1 LLSRVQEDSKV
12 ANHFPTHFLAPDRWK
27 SQSESL
33 SYDRIGSVTRS
44 WSRKLPLTLL
54 LILTLCLPLNQS
66 LTGEAAAET
75 KTVEFSL
82 TDSQYGFWLE
92 SRLFGYTFKTGT
104 TEIDERLT
112 CSAWSDSACE
122 EADQL
127 LGELIM
133 RPCISPSDRGCI
145 EAVEVGS
152 NSLSV
157 TSSSM
162 EKLRLLAESPS
173 SPIPAVRFNGKNAT
187 DFYDVPAGGG
197 VSVWESER
205 RDPAG
210 APKRYMAHVLTRYS
224 YFCGDLKRF
233 VGDFVI
239 AGNRECAIAT
249 IEFKGS
255 LIPVTLIPKSGECS
269 FFALKDQCIEP
280 GDYTGNE
287 KMALTLRQDKN
298 RTGWLFGR
306 MTDAEFDSSF
316 NRVRIAGSTV
326 FVPPLRAIVEK
337 SEITR
342 NPKLERFLKARF
354 NGQSGRISYEQFL
367 QDPRTIIDRQIYDS
381 WEIFDAFEENLRP
394 VATTA
399 SKNPFNVT
407 PKTNSILWN
416 FASAIYDGSDLH
428 PCSADKSKLHGL
440 VVTNAPLYASGPP
453 KFQQGSLDYKVAGV
467 HRNADG
473 SLFRGR
479 YTFVVRSDT
488 ARCYYGF
495 SNAPIEAKVEIVS
508 SDGENQVA
516 TTTVNE
522 RNGFLTLAAS
532 GFTFSAPVI
541 KATLT
546 QSSATKKRTSIT
558 CKRGSKTVTVA
569 TGKKKAKCPAGFTR
583 SK

>member
-1 LLSRVQEDSKV
+1 MTLLRF
-12 ANHFPTHFLAPDRWK
+12 AR
-27 SQSESL
+27 
-33 SYDRIGSVTRS
+33 
-44 WSRKLPLTLL
+44 LL
-54 LILTLCLPLNQS
+54 LILPLIMALTLPVSSPL
-66 LTGEAAAET
+66 TTPAEAET

-82 TDSQYGFWLE
+82 TDSQYGFWLQ
-92 SRLFGYTFKTGT
+92 SKLLGYTFKPGT
-104 TEIDERLT
+104 TEIDQRLT
-112 CSAWSDSACE
+112 CSAWNEPACVG
-122 EADQL
+122 ADQL

-133 RPCISPSDRGCI
+133 RPCLTPADRGCI

-152 NSLSV
+152 
-157 TSSSM
+157 TSNPSSGNM
-162 EKLRLLAESPS
+162 ERLKLLEESPS
-173 SPIPAVRFNGKNAT
+173 SPIPAVRFNGRNAN

-197 VSVWESER
+197 VSVWESEKK
-205 RDPAG
+205 DSAG

-239 AGNRECAIAT
+239 AGDRPCAIAT

-255 LIPVTLIPKSGECS
+255 LIPVNLVPKSEECP
-269 FFALKDQCIEP
+269 FFALKNQCIEAANYL
-280 GDYTGNE
+280 GDE
-287 KMALTLRQDKN
+287 RMALTLRQDRS

-306 MTDAEFDSSF
+306 MSDAEFSVASLDSAF
-316 NRVRIAGSTV
+316 NRIRISGSAV
-326 FVPPLRAIVEK
+326 FVPPLKAVVDK
-337 SEITR
+337 SEISK
-342 NPKLERFLKARF
+342 NAKLERFLKARF
-354 NGQSGRISYEQFL
+354 NGESGRITYQQFL

-381 WEIFDAFEENLRP
+381 WEIFEAFEENLKP
-394 VATTA
+394 VATT
-399 SKNPFNVT
+399 SSRNPFNVT

-467 HRNADG
+467 HRNEDG

-479 YTFVVRSDT
+479 YTFVVRSET

-495 SNAPIEAKVEIVS
+495 STAPIEAKVEVLS
-508 SDGENQVA
+508 SNGENQVA

-541 KATLT
+541 KTTLT
-546 QSSATKKRTSIT
+546 QISATQKDASII
-558 CKRGSKTVTVA
+558 CKRGSKTVKVA
-569 TGKKKAKCPAGFTR
+569 VTKKKTKCPTGYI
-583 SK
+583 KVK

>member
-1 LLSRVQEDSKV
+1 MTLLRF
-12 ANHFPTHFLAPDRWK
+12 ARLLLT
-27 SQSESL
+27 
-33 SYDRIGSVTRS
+33 
-44 WSRKLPLTLL
+44 LPL
-54 LILTLCLPLNQS
+54 IMALTLPVSSPL
-66 LTGEAAAET
+66 TTPAEAET

-82 TDSQYGFWLE
+82 TDSQYGFWLQ
-92 SRLFGYTFKTGT
+92 SKLLGYTFKPGT
-104 TEIDERLT
+104 TEIDQRLT
-112 CSAWSDSACE
+112 CSAWNEPACVG
-122 EADQL
+122 ADQL

-133 RPCISPSDRGCI
+133 RPCLTPADRGCI

-152 NSLSV
+152 
-157 TSSSM
+157 TSNPSSGNM
-162 EKLRLLAESPS
+162 ERLKLLEESPS
-173 SPIPAVRFNGKNAT
+173 SPIPAVRFNGRNAN

-197 VSVWESER
+197 VSVWESEKK
-205 RDPAG
+205 DSTG
-210 APKRYMAHVLTRYS
+210 VPKRYMAHVLTRYS

-239 AGNRECAIAT
+239 AGDRPCAIAT

-255 LIPVTLIPKSGECS
+255 LIPVNLVPKSEECP
-269 FFALKDQCIEP
+269 FFALKNQCIEAANYL
-280 GDYTGNE
+280 GDE
-287 KMALTLRQDKN
+287 RMALTLRQDRS

-306 MTDAEFDSSF
+306 MSDAEFSVASLDSAF
-316 NRVRIAGSTV
+316 NRIRISGSAV
-326 FVPPLRAIVEK
+326 FVPPLKAVVDK
-337 SEITR
+337 SEISK
-342 NPKLERFLKARF
+342 NAKLERFLKARF
-354 NGQSGRISYEQFL
+354 NGESGRITYQQFL

-381 WEIFDAFEENLRP
+381 WEIFEAFEENLKP
-394 VATTA
+394 VATT
-399 SKNPFNVT
+399 SSRNPFNVT

-467 HRNADG
+467 HRNEDG

-479 YTFVVRSDT
+479 YTFVVRSET

-495 SNAPIEAKVEIVS
+495 STAPIEAKVEVLS
-508 SDGENQVA
+508 SNGENQVA

-541 KATLT
+541 KTTLT
-546 QSSATKKRTSIT
+546 QISATQKDASIT
-558 CKRGSKTVTVA
+558 CKRGSKTVKVA
-569 TGKKKAKCPAGFTR
+569 VTKKKTKCPTGYI
-583 SK
+583 KVK

>member
-1 LLSRVQEDSKV
+1 
-12 ANHFPTHFLAPDRWK
+12 
-27 SQSESL
+27 
-33 SYDRIGSVTRS
+33 
-44 WSRKLPLTLL
+44 
-54 LILTLCLPLNQS
+54 
-66 LTGEAAAET
+66 
-75 KTVEFSL
+75 
-82 TDSQYGFWLE
+82 
-92 SRLFGYTFKTGT
+92 
-104 TEIDERLT
+104 
-112 CSAWSDSACE
+112 
-122 EADQL
+122 
-127 LGELIM
+127 
-133 RPCISPSDRGCI
+133 
-145 EAVEVGS
+145 
-152 NSLSV
+152 
-157 TSSSM
+157 M
-162 EKLRLLAESPS
+162 EKLKLLAESPS
-173 SPIPAVRFNGKNAT
+173 SPIPAIRFNGKSAT

-197 VSVWESER
+197 VSVWESEKT
-205 RDPAG
+205 DSAG
-210 APKRYMAHVLTRYS
+210 TPKRYMAHVLTRYS

-239 AGNRECAIAT
+239 AGNRDCAIAT

-269 FFALKDQCIEP
+269 FFALKDQCIEA
-280 GDYTGNE
+280 GDYTGSE

-306 MTDAEFDSSF
+306 MSDAEFSVTSLDSSF
-316 NRVRIAGSTV
+316 NRVRIAGTAV
-326 FVPPLRAIVEK
+326 FVPPLKAVVEK
-337 SEITR
+337 SDISR

-354 NGQSGRISYEQFL
+354 NGENGRISYEQFL

-381 WEIFDAFEENLRP
+381 WEIFDAFEENLKP
-394 VATTA
+394 VAATA
-399 SKNPFNVT
+399 SRNPFNVT

-453 KFQQGSLDYKVAGV
+453 KFQRGSLDYKVAGV
-467 HRNADG
+467 HRNEDG

-495 SNAPIEAKVEIVS
+495 STAPIEAKVEILS
-508 SDGENQVA
+508 SNGENQVA

-532 GFTFSAPVI
+532 GFTFSTPVI
-541 KATLT
+541 KATLS
-546 QSSATKKRTSIT
+546 QSSVTKKVTSIT
-558 CKRGSKTVTVA
+558 CKRGSKTVTVSSS
-569 TGKKKAKCPAGFTR
+569 KKKAQCPAGYTR

>member
-1 LLSRVQEDSKV
+1 MTLLRF
-12 ANHFPTHFLAPDRWK
+12 ARLLLT
-27 SQSESL
+27 
-33 SYDRIGSVTRS
+33 
-44 WSRKLPLTLL
+44 LPL
-54 LILTLCLPLNQS
+54 IMALTLPVSSPL
-66 LTGEAAAET
+66 TTPAEAET

-82 TDSQYGFWLE
+82 TDSQYGFWLQ
-92 SRLFGYTFKTGT
+92 SKLLGYTFKPGT
-104 TEIDERLT
+104 TEIDQRLT
-112 CSAWSDSACE
+112 CSAWNEPACVG
-122 EADQL
+122 ADQL

-133 RPCISPSDRGCI
+133 RPCLTPADRGCI

-152 NSLSV
+152 
-157 TSSSM
+157 TSNPSSGNM
-162 EKLRLLAESPS
+162 ERLKLLEESPS
-173 SPIPAVRFNGKNAT
+173 SPIPAVRFNGRNAN

-197 VSVWESER
+197 VSVWESEKK
-205 RDPAG
+205 DSAG

-239 AGNRECAIAT
+239 AGDRPCAIAT

-255 LIPVTLIPKSGECS
+255 LIPVNLVPKSEECP
-269 FFALKDQCIEP
+269 FFALKNQCIEAANYL
-280 GDYTGNE
+280 GDE
-287 KMALTLRQDKN
+287 RMALTLRQDRS

-306 MTDAEFDSSF
+306 MSDAEFSVASLDSAF
-316 NRVRIAGSTV
+316 NRIRISGSAV
-326 FVPPLRAIVEK
+326 FVPPLKAVVDK
-337 SEITR
+337 SEISK
-342 NPKLERFLKARF
+342 NAKLERFLKARF
-354 NGQSGRISYEQFL
+354 NGESGRITYQQFL

-381 WEIFDAFEENLRP
+381 WEIFEAFEENLKP
-394 VATTA
+394 VATT
-399 SKNPFNVT
+399 SSRNPFNVT

-467 HRNADG
+467 HRNEDG

-479 YTFVVRSDT
+479 YTFVVRSET

-495 SNAPIEAKVEIVS
+495 STAPIEAKVEVLS
-508 SDGENQVA
+508 SNGENQVA

-541 KATLT
+541 KTTLT
-546 QSSATKKRTSIT
+546 QISATQKDASIT
-558 CKRGSKTVTVA
+558 CKRGSKTVKVA
-569 TGKKKAKCPAGFTR
+569 VTKKKTKCPTGYI
-583 SK
+583 KVK

>member
-1 LLSRVQEDSKV
+1 MTLLRF
-12 ANHFPTHFLAPDRWK
+12 AR
-27 SQSESL
+27 
-33 SYDRIGSVTRS
+33 
-44 WSRKLPLTLL
+44 LL
-54 LILTLCLPLNQS
+54 LILPLIMALTLPVSSPL
-66 LTGEAAAET
+66 TTPAEAET

-82 TDSQYGFWLE
+82 TDSQYGFWLQ
-92 SRLFGYTFKTGT
+92 SKLLGYTFKPGT
-104 TEIDERLT
+104 TEIDQRLT
-112 CSAWSDSACE
+112 CSAWNEPACVG
-122 EADQL
+122 ADQL

-133 RPCISPSDRGCI
+133 RPCLTPADRGCI

-152 NSLSV
+152 
-157 TSSSM
+157 TSNPSSGNM
-162 EKLRLLAESPS
+162 ERLKLLEESTS
-173 SPIPAVRFNGKNAT
+173 SPIPAVRFNGRNAN

-197 VSVWESER
+197 VSVWESEKK
-205 RDPAG
+205 DSAG

-239 AGNRECAIAT
+239 AGDRPCAIAT

-255 LIPVTLIPKSGECS
+255 LIPVNLVPKSEECP
-269 FFALKDQCIEP
+269 FFALKNQCIEAANYL
-280 GDYTGNE
+280 GDE
-287 KMALTLRQDKN
+287 RMALTLRQDRS

-306 MTDAEFDSSF
+306 MSDAEFSVASLDSAF
-316 NRVRIAGSTV
+316 NRIRISGSAV
-326 FVPPLRAIVEK
+326 FVPPLKAVVDK
-337 SEITR
+337 SEISK
-342 NPKLERFLKARF
+342 NAKLERFLKARF
-354 NGQSGRISYEQFL
+354 NGESGRITYQQFL

-381 WEIFDAFEENLRP
+381 WEIFEAFEENLKP
-394 VATTA
+394 VATT
-399 SKNPFNVT
+399 SSRNPFNVT

-467 HRNADG
+467 HRNEDG

-479 YTFVVRSDT
+479 YTFVVRSET

-495 SNAPIEAKVEIVS
+495 STAPIEAKVEVLS
-508 SDGENQVA
+508 SNGENQVA

-541 KATLT
+541 KTTLT
-546 QSSATKKRTSIT
+546 QISATQKDASIT
-558 CKRGSKTVTVA
+558 CKRGSKTVKVA
-569 TGKKKAKCPAGFTR
+569 VTKKKTKCPTGYI
-583 SK
+583 KVK

>member
-1 LLSRVQEDSKV
+1 M
-12 ANHFPTHFLAPDRWK
+12 
-27 SQSESL
+27 
-33 SYDRIGSVTRS
+33 TRS
-44 WSRKLPLTLL
+44 RSRELPLVLL
-54 LILTLCLPLNQS
+54 LILTLALPLNQS
-66 LTGEAAAET
+66 LTSRATAAT

-92 SRLFGYTFKTGT
+92 SKLFGYTFKSGT
-104 TEIDERLT
+104 TEIDKRLT
-112 CSAWSDSACE
+112 CSAWNDPSCQG
-122 EADQL
+122 ADQL

-133 RPCISPSDRGCI
+133 RPCITPSDRGCI
-145 EAVEVGS
+145 EGVEVGS
-152 NSLSV
+152 NS
-157 TSSSM
+157 SSSPPSPM
-162 EKLRLLAESPS
+162 EKLKLLAESPS
-173 SPIPAVRFNGKNAT
+173 SPIPAIRFNGKSAT

-197 VSVWESER
+197 VSVWESEKT
-205 RDPAG
+205 DSAG
-210 APKRYMAHVLTRYS
+210 TPKRYMAHVLTRYS

-239 AGNRECAIAT
+239 AGNRDCAIAT

-269 FFALKDQCIEP
+269 FFALKDQCIEA
-280 GDYTGNE
+280 GDYTGSE

-306 MTDAEFDSSF
+306 MSDAEFSVTSLDSSF
-316 NRVRIAGSTV
+316 NRVRIAGTAV
-326 FVPPLRAIVEK
+326 FVPPLKAVVEK
-337 SEITR
+337 SDISR

-354 NGQSGRISYEQFL
+354 NGENGRISYEQFL

-381 WEIFDAFEENLRP
+381 WEIFDAFEENLKP
-394 VATTA
+394 VAATA
-399 SKNPFNVT
+399 SRNPFNVT

-453 KFQQGSLDYKVAGV
+453 KFQRGSLDYKVAGV
-467 HRNADG
+467 HRNEDG

-495 SNAPIEAKVEIVS
+495 STAPIEAKVEILS
-508 SDGENQVA
+508 SNGENQVA

-532 GFTFSAPVI
+532 GFTFSTPVI
-541 KATLT
+541 KATLS
-546 QSSATKKRTSIT
+546 QSSVTKKVASIT
-558 CKRGSKTVTVA
+558 CKRGSKTVTVSSS
-569 TGKKKAKCPAGFTR
+569 KKKAKCPAGYTR

>member
-1 LLSRVQEDSKV
+1 MTPAKQK
-12 ANHFPTHFLAPDRWK
+12 
-27 SQSESL
+27 
-33 SYDRIGSVTRS
+33 
-44 WSRKLPLTLL
+44 KLPLLVL
-54 LILTLCLPLNQS
+54 LILALSLPVGSPS
-66 LTGEAAAET
+66 LDQAAAET

-82 TDSQYGFWLE
+82 KDSQYGFWLQ
-92 SRLFGYTFKTGT
+92 SKLLGFTFKPGT
-104 TEIDERLT
+104 IDIDQRLT
-112 CSAWSDSACE
+112 CSAWNDPSCAG
-122 EADQL
+122 ADQL

-133 RPCISPSDRGCI
+133 RPCATPSDRGCI

-152 NSLSV
+152 
-157 TSSSM
+157 SSSSSPSNL
-162 EKLRLLAESPS
+162 EKLKLLEESPS
-173 SPIPAVRFNGKNAT
+173 SSIPAVRFNGRNAN
-187 DFYDVPAGGG
+187 DVYDVPAGGG
-197 VSVWESER
+197 VSVWESEKK
-205 RDPAG
+205 DSSG

-224 YFCGDLKRF
+224 YFCGDLKLF

-239 AGNRECAIAT
+239 AGERPCAIAT

-255 LIPVTLIPKSGECS
+255 LIPVTLVPKTGECS
-269 FFALKDQCIEP
+269 FFALKDRCIEVADFS
-280 GDYTGNE
+280 GDE
-287 KMALTLRQDKN
+287 KLALTLRQDRN

-306 MTDAEFDSSF
+306 MSDAEFSVASLDSAF
-316 NRVRIAGSTV
+316 NRVRIAGTAV
-326 FVPPLRAIVEK
+326 FVPPLQAVVEK
-337 SEITR
+337 SEISR
-342 NPKLERFLKARF
+342 NPKLERFLRARF
-354 NGQSGRISYEQFL
+354 NGENGRITYQQFL
-367 QDPRTIIDRQIYDS
+367 QEPRTIIDRQIYDS
-381 WEIFDAFEENLRP
+381 WELFDAFEESLKP

-399 SKNPFNVT
+399 SRNPFNVT

-467 HRNADG
+467 HRNEDG

-495 SNAPIEAKVEIVS
+495 SAAPIEARVEVLS
-508 SDGENQVA
+508 SNGENQVA

-522 RNGFLTLAAS
+522 RNGFLTLAAA

-546 QSSATKKRTSIT
+546 QTPATKKVASIT
-558 CKRGSKTVTVA
+558 CKRGSKTVTIAV
-569 TGKKKAKCPAGFTR
+569 GKKNAKCPAGYKK
-583 SK
+583 SN